1 MIYKKSRMAVL
12 LVLVVFMAAV
22 SLQAQQGKMKQNTMA
37 RNYNPATVETISGS
51 ITDITSVN
59 TWGVHIK
66 VKTANGVTG
75 VHLGPDWF
83 IKGKITLSAGD
94 SVSATGSKVQMDGET
109 VIIAKTISKGNI
121 TVQLRNDNGV
131 PLWAGSGKGKNR

>member
-1 MIYKKSRMAVL
+1 MNYRKTGLAFL
-12 LVLVVFMAAV
+12 TVLVMFMTA
-22 SLQAQQGKMKQNTMA
+22 SLRAQQGNMRQNAMN

-66 VKTANGVTG
+66 VKTANGITG
-75 VHLGPDWF
+75 VHIGPHWF
-83 IKGKITLSAGD
+83 IKGKITLAVGD
-94 SVSATGSKVQMDGET
+94 SVTATGSKVGMNGET
-109 VIIAKTISKGNI
+109 VIIAKTISKGTD
-121 TVQLRNDNGV
+121 TVRLRNDNGV

>member
-1 MIYKKSRMAVL
+1 MNYTKSSLTLLTVL
-12 LVLVVFMAAV
+12 IVLMAA
-22 SLQAQQGKMKQNTMA
+22 SLQAQQGKMRQNAMN
-37 RNYNPATVETISGS
+37 RNYNTATVETISGS
-51 ITDITSVN
+51 ITEVTNVN

-66 VKTANGVTG
+66 VKTENGVMG

-83 IKGKITLSAGD
+83 IKGKMTLAVGD
-94 SVSATGSKVQMDGET
+94 KVAATGSKVQMNGET
-109 VIIAKTISKGNI
+109 VIIAKSISKGNI